1 MNNSNQDE
9 NLRFSHKSSNPA
21 LEEALEILDTLKYD
35 LSLSERT
42 ISDTKTGIYY
52 YYEENPESR
61 LHARTLVGILSYMVS
76 QRNNEH
82 LSITTIAKALD
93 VNPSWLSR
101 NKKRILSVLQR
112 IR

>member
-1 MNNSNQDE
+1 MNNSNQDD
-9 NLRFSHKSSNPA
+9 NLRFSYKSSSPA
-21 LEEALEILDTLKYD
+21 REEALEVLDILKYD
-35 LSLSERT
+35 LSLSKRT
-42 ISDTKTGIYY
+42 ISNIKAGIYY

-61 LHARTLVGILSYMVS
+61 LHARTLVGILSYMVC

-82 LSITTIAKALD
+82 LSIATIAKALD

-101 NKKRILSVLQR
+101 NKKRVLSVLQR